1 MFKHYLSLLNENLN
15 FIKRQLKEDSYLRS
29 HLKFAKNACEI
40 RKYRVVGMLELMQEI
55 GEISWRQENEE
66 RKKVD
71 ELFKLE
77 NLLNEI
83 EKGEKDDM
91 Q

>member
-1 MFKHYLSLLNENLN
+1 M
-15 FIKRQLKEDSYLRS
+15 
-29 HLKFAKNACEI
+29 
-40 RKYRVVGMLELMQEI
+40 
-55 GEISWRQENEE
+55 GEISWRQENKE

-83 EKGEKDDM
+83 EKGENMENPVKIVRYSREIKFPSGNIANIQCM
-91 Q
+91 MGTFEGVREKAEKIARENEVEVISII